1 MPSSR
6 ASGWGIAAGHLVV
19 LHRGPAH
26 DINVGT
32 REKRRK
38 PAFALCVLIS
48 LLGTA
53 GCVYEYPE
61 PVHTPTVGPGP
72 GTVNR
77 TAVSRTP
84 ATGATNPDTDP
95 LVLQREAENYTELY
109 RLLMRAPGQ
118 ALLFEVGPLDGPS
131 RGFGGTEKVASS
143 GRYRVTAAC
152 VGAHEAKIAVGQEH
166 PGAPFRPMEIALDCP
181 GVTSKLVAYQQGY
194 VFAHLVLPGPGANP
208 WTGAVGGVR
217 VTAPEEA
224 LTVPP
229 YPVTLHP

>member
-1 MPSSR
+1 M
-6 ASGWGIAAGHLVV
+6 
-19 LHRGPAH
+19 
-26 DINVGT
+26 GT

-38 PAFALCVLIS
+38 AALALCVLIS

-61 PVHTPTVGPGP
+61 PMHTPTLGPGP
-72 GTVNR
+72 VNR
-77 TAVSRTP
+77 TAVSPAP

-95 LVLQREAENYTELY
+95 LVLQRPAENYTELY
-109 RLLMRAPGQ
+109 RLLVRAPGQ

-143 GRYRVTAAC
+143 GRYTVTAAC
-152 VGAHEAKIAVGQEH
+152 VGAREAKIAVGQEH

-181 GVTSKLVAYQQGY
+181 GVNSQVVAFQQGY
-194 VFAHLVLPGPGANP
+194 VFAHLVLPSPGDTP

-217 VTAPEEA
+217 VTAADEV

-229 YPVTLHP
+229 YP